1 MSSVF
6 VVEVQERQINGLFIL
21 PVKFKQ
27 INKNFC
33 KMPFESQD
41 IFFPRSVR
49 EMKEYLLTF
58 QAKFI
63 KFKNI
68 AIGKMSQSKVLQW
81 SCHKLFFLLSPLSR
95 KKRHCFPSEVNI
107 YIFLYYVYICIFIS
121 GRSYW
126 ITRVSKATCDSY
138 RWPSVM
144 CFNAC
149 SFVPSY
155 EN

>member
-6 VVEVQERQINGLFIL
+6 VVEVHERQINGLFIL

-68 AIGKMSQSKVLQW
+68 AIGKMSQSKVLQ
-81 SCHKLFFLLSPLSR
+81 
-95 KKRHCFPSEVNI
+95 
-107 YIFLYYVYICIFIS
+107 
-121 GRSYW
+121 
-126 ITRVSKATCDSY
+126 
-138 RWPSVM
+138 
-144 CFNAC
+144 
-149 SFVPSY
+149 
-155 EN
+155 